1 MVYAQDFQHTESV
14 NIPWQ
19 LLKLHTISKSF
30 VSGGENNLTPL
41 ILIHWPCLGYEME
54 LLGKKVVSQDALEEE
69 DQGVTLLQ
77 LQPGHTITH
86 PV

>member
-1 MVYAQDFQHTESV
+1 MAMS
-14 NIPWQ
+14 
-19 LLKLHTISKSF
+19 
-30 VSGGENNLTPL
+30 
-41 ILIHWPCLGYEME
+41 E
-54 LLGKKVVSQDALEEE
+54 LPKGVAGQRMVSQDALEEE